1 MTYITT
7 MIDETCQVFL
17 GFYSEEDCYL
27 LRHSDTKSL
36 KKKYARTNLLKYSC
50 FYRIVDEWNS
60 LPLEVHSA
68 CSVDMFKSNIIKF
81 VILIIVN
88 IVTNSA
94 RYQMLQFFL
103 DITRILPLFLKNII
117 IMITLYKVIYFY
129 TGSRNQG
136 CS

>member
-7 MIDETCQVFL
+7 MIDEACQVFL

-36 KKKYARTNLLKYSC
+36 KKKYATTNLLINKYSY

-68 CSVDMFKSNIIKF
+68 CSVDMFKSNVIKF

-88 IVTNSA
+88 IVTNLA
-94 RYQMLQFFL
+94 RYHYNFF
-103 DITRILPLFLKNII
+103 DILLGFYRYLNII
-117 IMITLYKVIYFY
+117 IMITLYKLICFY